1 MHGFPRRTLLGSPL
15 NKQHFRPSSVK
26 KERLAQPH
34 VVFTALCSWIGAI
47 SAVDNSKWYA
57 TLSITAPVRSIS
69 PRALAG
75 YLQDS
80 DTYLDLPS

>member
-1 MHGFPRRTLLGSPL
+1 MHGLPRRTLLGSPL
-15 NKQHFRPSSVK
+15 NKHHFRPSSVK

-34 VVFTALCSWIGAI
+34 VLSTALCRWIGAI
-47 SAVDNSKWYA
+47 SAVDNSKWYS
-57 TLSITAPVRSIS
+57 TLPTTAPVRSIS
-69 PRALAG
+69 PRTLAG